1 MRPDRPLEPSI
12 FVRWTSR
19 IAVFSV
25 VLLITAAFL
34 HRLFGLPTPEAL
46 NLAYVAFAGAVFSL
60 LLALASTIGIWRTG
74 RPGTSRVVFGTLV
87 SLGLLLWPMIFVPD
101 FEQLPKI
108 NDVTTDAVTPP
119 PFIMLAKARGPSAN
133 STDYPGDD
141 FALKQAAAYP
151 DIKPIKINR
160 SSEEAFELAAD
171 AVRRL
176 EMEIVRQEAPNLE
189 AGKPGVL
196 EAVDRTLIVGFY
208 DDVAIRVTGDANGA
222 RIDVRSASRYG
233 AHDFGRNA
241 DRTRLILKEIITRL
255 ESVVPTRKEK
265 IAETTA
271 KEKTKVK
278 KRRRRSRRW
287 RRRRR
292 R

>member
-1 MRPDRPLEPSI
+1 M
-12 FVRWTSR
+12 
-19 IAVFSV
+19 

-46 NLAYVAFAGAVFSL
+46 NLAYVAFAGAAFSL
-60 LLALASTIGIWRTG
+60 LLALAATIGIWRTG

-87 SLGLLLWPMIFVPD
+87 SLGLLLWPMIFLPD
-101 FEQLPKI
+101 FKKLPKI

-119 PFIMLAKARGPSAN
+119 PFIMLAKARGPNAN
-133 STDYPGDD
+133 SADYPGEG

-151 DIKPIKINR
+151 DIKPIKITR
-160 SSEEAFELAAD
+160 SSVEAFELAAD

-176 EMEIVRQEAPNLE
+176 EMEVVRQEAPNLE
-189 AGKPGVL
+189 TNKPGFL
-196 EAVDRTLIVGFY
+196 EVVDRTLVLGFY
-208 DDVAIRVTGDANGA
+208 DDVVIRVTGDDDDA

-233 AHDFGRNA
+233 AHDLGRNA

-255 ESVVPTRKEK
+255 ESVVPARKEK
-265 IAETTA
+265 VAETKA
-271 KEKTKVK
+271 KRRSKVK
-278 KRRRRSRRW
+278 KRRRSSRRW